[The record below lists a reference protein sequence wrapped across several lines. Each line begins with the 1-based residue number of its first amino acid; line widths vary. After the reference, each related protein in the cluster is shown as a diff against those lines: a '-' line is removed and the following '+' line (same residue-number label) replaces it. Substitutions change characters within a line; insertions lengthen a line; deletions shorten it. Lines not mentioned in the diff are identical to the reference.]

1 MIFSYRFGPGLVAA
15 SLLLMAG
22 CTPPVPTD
30 VMSTKS
36 AVELRAMQER
46 TFDTTDRNKALRS
59 TIATL
64 QDLGYIVNKIE
75 PPAGTVSAEKD
86 TILKL
91 TASVFPHGTSQM
103 AVRANAMVLIGG
115 LKNTQV
121 DDPLFYQQRFFEPL
135 SRTIALTA
143 LPAGDAASD
152 NKVATGPVIDAN
164 GVRIGR

>member
-1 MIFSYRFGPGLVAA
+1 MISSYRLGQGLLAA
-15 SLLLMAG
+15 SLFFGAG

-30 VMSTKS
+30 VMSSKS

-64 QDLGYIVNKIE
+64 QDLGYVINKIE

-91 TASVFPHGTSQM
+91 TASVFPHGANQT
-103 AVRANAMVLIGG
+103 AVRANAMILIGG

-135 SRTIALTA
+135 SKTIALSA
-143 LPAGDAASD
+143 LPSGNEASD
-152 NKVATGPVIDAN
+152 AKPAIGPVADAK
-164 GVRIGR
+164 GAAK